1 MAPWIVSAARRV
13 RHVVS
18 EIHHANQFANA
29 YLLSYGLAETDQAP
43 DTYAEFLLRTKAT
56 AVHEPPARCR

>member
-1 MAPWIVSAARRV
+1 MDARIIGLARRV
-13 RHVVS
+13 RDVAR
-18 EIHHANQFANA
+18 EIHYANKWASA